1 MSALNETLAVL
12 GTGPDAPA
20 LMLQEALRF
29 KTRSGSLIIHDASG
43 RGANLLTPGTKMGLD
58 RKRVV
63 WVDLAN
69 RRHPV
74 SLFQT
79 SRSAHLRTLWARV
92 LKAISAIAGADISDE
107 LAAWSADAAHRLSSD
122 GSVGLGALLRCLS
135 SSEMR
140 HLFLEAKIDASGL
153 GKVIDMLSW
162 ALSFPAVH
170 GISEGENRG
179 NMLDALSKPSV
190 LWLEA
195 PTEHF
200 EPKEHAIVQ
209 VLVEAAL
216 EDGLR
221 TMAASG
227 EQFRNTMKGLTL
239 LHLYPD
245 PRVGLP
251 IESWVETHLGLVRH
265 VAVHHLDPE
274 RGLSPQALSWA
285 RRADTVWFRGHKVAL
300 NFKAHSAWLSE
311 AEANRLRDLTGSE
324 LWIRSNSTG
333 KAIVAHVRERA
344 SDLALAARLRNIGA
358 RRRRTVSVDQIAAS
372 VRSMASPAGA
382 HRDLYARLCDI
393 EVLRAGWFRVQ
404 ESKTRAYGVDGV
416 TVTGFG
422 VAVEAE
428 IRNLSDE
435 LRSGRYC
442 PKPLRR
448 VQIPKS
454 DGGLRNLGIAAIR
467 DRVVQAACLA
477 LLEPIYEPTFSRFS
491 YGFRPHRN
499 AHQAVAVAR
508 AFIAS
513 GRQWA
518 VIADIRKCFDTI
530 DHDVLLGILARRIAD
545 DEFLGLI
552 RNWLTVDVAEL
563 GDLLPNEI
571 GVPQGESISPLLA
584 NIYLDLFDRHFEALG
599 IPFVRYADDFVILA
613 RSKEAAEEI
622 CRRLADFLHDVLR
635 LELKPAKTF
644 YVAVSEGFDFLGFH
658 ITANS
663 LTVKPDRI
671 EILLQ
676 QLSALIRLL
685 AESGGALD
693 KASECLS
700 RFNSIVRGWRNY
712 FLLPGEPALAAQMR
726 EVDDRI
732 DQLAAIH
739 LQDSLRENP
748 AWLCRER
755 VGIAPAMNMS
765 APARSLSQMQSH
777 PASGYPETIGGDDA
791 AWTIHTVA
799 GSRRESPTPAVSE
812 HRDLRQARTLATPGI
827 ATPLLTTTLEDG
839 DRLYV
844 LTHGAFIGVD
854 GADVILRRRRAEIYR
869 RPLDQLSLIYLQGR
883 GMHISIDAQIRL
895 AERDVPVVM
904 ALPLGNPVAVVT
916 PIETARSSVR
926 RLQVIRR
933 EEPEVVKAGLA
944 MIAAKVANQAAVLKY
959 FSKYRNRTAPEMA
972 AKMRRSADEISDLS
986 QKALRLDPREANV
999 RGMAMGLEGR
1009 AAAVYWNQLAQ
1020 VIPSDLGFEGR
1031 ITMSAEDPVNQ
1042 CLNYVYGILYGEVWR
1057 AVVKAGLD
1065 PYFGVMH
1072 GSLRDQGSL
1081 VFDLIEEFRA
1091 PFGDRVVI
1099 GMLGRGFTPE
1109 IGRSGLL
1116 RTHAKHLLLQ
1126 SFIKRWTKGMDY
1138 RSRTIAPC
1146 KLLGRQAMS
1155 LVGVFKNEGSYHPFR
1170 MKW

>member
-1 MSALNETLAVL
+1 MSALHETLALL
-12 GTGPDAPA
+12 GPGPDAPA

-29 KTRSGSLIIHDASG
+29 KTRSGSLIVHDASG

-58 RKRVV
+58 RKRVI
-63 WVDLAN
+63 WVDLAD
-69 RRHPV
+69 RRRPV

-79 SRSAHLRTLWARV
+79 HRSAHLRNLWARV
-92 LKAISAIAGADISDE
+92 LKAISEVAGADISDE
-107 LAAWSADAAHRLSSD
+107 LAIWAADAAHRLSSD

-135 SSEMR
+135 ASEMR
-140 HLFLEAKIDASGL
+140 HLFLESKIESTGL

-162 ALSFPAVH
+162 ALSFPAVY

-179 NMLDALSKPSV
+179 NILDALSKPSV
-190 LWLEA
+190 LWLET
-195 PTEHF
+195 PVEHF

-221 TMAASG
+221 TMAAAG
-227 EQFRNTMKGLTL
+227 DQYRNTMKGLTL

-245 PRVGLP
+245 PRVSLP
-251 IESWVETHLGLVRH
+251 IENWVETHLGLVRH

-285 RRADTVWFRGHKVAL
+285 RHADTVWFRGHKVAL
-300 NFKAHSAWLSE
+300 NLKSHSAWLTE
-311 AEANRLRDLTGSE
+311 TEANRLRELTGSE

-333 KAIVAHVRERA
+333 KAIVARVRERA
-344 SDLALAARLRNIGA
+344 SDLALAARLRNIAA

-404 ESKTRAYGVDGV
+404 ESRTRAYGVDGV
-416 TVTGFG
+416 TVMGFG
-422 VAVEAE
+422 VSVEAE
-428 IRNLSDE
+428 LRNLNEE
-435 LRSGRYC
+435 LRAGRYC
-442 PKPLRR
+442 PQPLRR
-448 VQIPKS
+448 LQIPKL
-454 DGGLRNLGIAAIR
+454 DGGVRNLGIAAIR

-508 AFIAS
+508 SFIAL

-518 VIADIRKCFDTI
+518 IIADIRKCFDTI

-545 DEFLGLI
+545 DEFLALI

-599 IPFVRYADDFVILA
+599 IPFVRYADDFVMFA
-613 RSKEAAEEI
+613 RGKEAAEDV

-644 YVAVSEGFDFLGFH
+644 YVPVSEGFDFLGFH
-658 ITANS
+658 ITGNA

-676 QLSALIRLL
+676 QLTVLIRLL

-712 FLLPGEPALAAQMR
+712 FLLPGEPALAAQMKDLD
-726 EVDDRI
+726 ERI
-732 DQLAAIH
+732 EQIAAIH
-739 LQDSLRENP
+739 LPDSLRENP

-755 VGIAPAMNMS
+755 VGVASGVNTSTAAKSP
-765 APARSLSQMQSH
+765 SQMQSH
-777 PASGYPETIGGDDA
+777 PASGYPETIRGGDDT
-791 AWTIHTVA
+791 AWTIQTVA
-799 GSRRESPTPAVSE
+799 GSRRDSAITTVNRRQQSNSPPS
-812 HRDLRQARTLATPGI
+812 PGN
-827 ATPLLTTTLEDG
+827 AAPLLTTTLEDG

-869 RPLDQLSLIYLQGR
+869 RPLDQLGLIYLQGR

-916 PIETARSSVR
+916 PIETTRSSVR
-926 RLQVIRR
+926 RLQAIRR
-933 EEPEVVKAGLA
+933 EEPLVVKAGLA
-944 MIAAKVANQAAVLKY
+944 MIAAKIANQAAVLKY

-972 AKMRRSADEISDLS
+972 SQMRRSANEIFDLS
-986 QKALRLDPREANV
+986 QKAIRLDPREANV
-999 RGMAMGLEGR
+999 RGMAMGFEGR
-1009 AAAVYWNQLAQ
+1009 AAAVYWTQLAQ
-1020 VIPSDLGFEGR
+1020 VIPSDLGFQGR

-1116 RTHAKHLLLQ
+1116 RTRAKHLLLQ
-1126 SFIKRWTKGMDY
+1126 SFIKRWTKGMEY

-1146 KLLGRQAMS
+1146 KLLAMQAMS
-1155 LVGVFKNEGSYHPFR
+1155 VVGVFKNEGSYHPFR